1 MPHLCKYMPEYREG
15 RKLITD
21 PQNEPDLATVSL
33 LWPIPAEPSEQIPV
47 PTKNDSPIPASVAS
61 RQSQKVT
68 SSGDDRTS
76 SEGVAALASDE
87 TDDDSDNQKK
97 MAPAQHT
104 ITTQYIDSVAQSL
117 SRPRQD
123 KQAST
128 AFAASS
134 PTTQTATAQLPPT
147 TVNLPMA
154 AHPPSNDVMAMLLNQ
169 YLQQS
174 SAPLPHQRPSA
185 AAALSAILGP
195 LLSQQ
200 QAQRPA
206 NLDALESLVQAHLQ
220 QQSLNNA
227 MAALLGAAQQHPPPP
242 PPPPQNQRLNVAS
255 LPTRPAPPAAS
266 SAEQQQQQQQVL
278 TSALISLLFHRQNNP
293 QN

>member
-21 PQNEPDLATVSL
+21 SQNEPDLATVSL

-87 TDDDSDNQKK
+87 TDDDSDNKK
-97 MAPAQHT
+97 KKAPAQPT

-134 PTTQTATAQLPPT
+134 PTQTAIAQLPPT
-147 TVNLPMA
+147 AVNLPMA
-154 AHPPSNDVMAMLLNQ
+154 AHPPSNDMMAMLLNQ

-174 SAPLPHQRPSA
+174 SAPLPHQQPSA
-185 AAALSAILGP
+185 AVALSAVLGP
-195 LLSQQ
+195 LLNQQ
-200 QAQRPA
+200 QTAPPA
-206 NLDALESLVQAHLQ
+206 NLDALASLVQAHLQ

-227 MAALLGAAQQHPPPP
+227 VAALLGAAQQHS
-242 PPPPQNQRLNVAS
+242 PPPPQYQRQNVAS
-255 LPTRPAPPAAS
+255 P
-266 SAEQQQQQQQVL
+266 AEQQQQQQVL
-278 TSALISLLFHRQNNP
+278 ASALISLLFHQQNKRGGS
-293 QN
+293 